1 MEFFSLFTSNFV
13 HYFKELWLTLLL
25 GFFLS
30 GIFYQFFPT
39 EKVQQYLGQ
48 KGFKSIFFASIIG
61 AFLPVCC
68 IGTLPIAL
76 TLRRKQASLGA
87 VMAFLVATPATSIT
101 ALFVCWKLLG
111 LAFTILTFF
120 GAILMGIVVGI
131 ICDGINSKPET
142 DVHEKSCCHEKEEPI
157 GKTTQEKFQRSLVY
171 AFITLPKKIGVEIIF
186 GMALSSFILSFQ
198 PIQQFIKG
206 YLSGLIG
213 YAVIIIF
220 GLVTYVCS
228 TGDVPIAHALVK
240 AGMSQGHALCY
251 LLVGP
256 VTSYSTILVIH
267 KEFGKHVLVVYLF
280 SIVSISFLFGI
291 LTDLYLHQVI

>member
-1 MEFFSLFTSNFV
+1 MELISLFMSNFF
-13 HYFKELWLTLLL
+13 HYLKELWLTLLL

-39 EKVQQYLGQ
+39 QKVQQYLGQ
-48 KGFKSIFFASIIG
+48 KGFKSIFFSSIIG
-61 AFLPVCC
+61 AMLPVCC

-76 TLRRKQASLGA
+76 TLWRKQASLGA

-111 LAFTILTFF
+111 LGFTILTFS

-131 ICDGINSKPET
+131 ICDGIHGKPKI
-142 DVHEKSCCHEKEEPI
+142 DVHEKSCCHEEKEPI
-157 GKTTQEKFQRSLVY
+157 GKTDQEKFQKSLVY
-171 AFITLPKKIGVEIIF
+171 AFVTLPKKIGFEIMF

-256 VTSYSTILVIH
+256 VTSYSTMLVIN
-267 KEFGKHVLVVYLF
+267 KEFGKHVMVVYVL
-280 SIVSISFLFGI
+280 SIVCISFLFGI
-291 LTDLYLHQVI
+291 LTDMYLHQVI